1 MQEMQE
7 IRELLLKGDREKLIS
22 VVQRALADNCSA
34 DDILYQGLVPGM
46 EVVGQKMA
54 NEEIFIPEVL
64 LSAIAMK
71 AVLDVLRPS
80 LNQEKLA
87 EAKTV
92 VMGTV
97 YGDVHDLGKELVI
110 SMLKGAGFKVIDLGV
125 NVPVAKF
132 VDTVKSEKPAVLGMS
147 AMLTTT
153 MQVMEKVIQLLID
166 AGIRSNVKILV
177 GGAPVNEDWAS
188 EIGADAYGKDC
199 IEAVRKA
206 RQLIS
211 R

>member
-1 MQEMQE
+1 MHEIQE
-7 IRELLLKGDREKLIS
+7 IRELLLKGDRENLLL
-22 VVQRALADNCSA
+22 VVQRALANNCSA
-34 DDILYQGLVPGM
+34 DDILYHGLVPGM

-64 LSAIAMK
+64 LSAHAKK
-71 AVLDVLRPS
+71 AVLEVLRPS

-87 EAKTV
+87 GATTV

-97 YGDVHDLGKELVI
+97 YGDVHDLGKDLVVN
-110 SMLKGAGFKVIDLGV
+110 MLKGAGFKVIDLGV
-125 NVPVAKF
+125 NVSVTKF
-132 VDTVKSEKPAVLGMS
+132 VHTVESQKPQVLGMS

-153 MQVMEKVIQLLID
+153 MQEMERVIKSLID
-166 AGIRSNVKILV
+166 TGMRANVTIIV
-177 GGAPVNEDWAS
+177 GGAPVNEQWAS

-199 IEAVRKA
+199 VDAVRKT

-211 R
+211 